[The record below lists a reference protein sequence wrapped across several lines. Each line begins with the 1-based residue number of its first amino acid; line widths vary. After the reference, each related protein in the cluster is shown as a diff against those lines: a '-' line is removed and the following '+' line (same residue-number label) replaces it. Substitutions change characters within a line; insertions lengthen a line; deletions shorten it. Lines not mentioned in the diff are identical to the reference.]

1 MPNPCPS
8 KTIRR
13 VAYSATRSA
22 SGTTYKVVSTCV
34 KDVGKPGKTPKAQR
48 ITGFKDFDLGTYGYK
63 NLNEKKADERR
74 DALKKAIVGISTK
87 MNISKHEASVKVLRE
102 VNLLAIYSRNTNP
115 SLSKKLDADK
125 EWIMKTYQTNVRKS
139 IMA

>member
-1 MPNPCPS
+1 MPTSCPP

-22 SGTTYKVVSTCV
+22 TGTTYKVVSTCV

-48 ITGFKDFDLGTYGYK
+48 IIGFKDFDLGTYGYK
-63 NLNEKKADERR
+63 NLSEKKADERR
-74 DALKKAIVGISTK
+74 NALKKAIVGISTK
-87 MNISKHEASVKVLRE
+87 LSITQHEASVKVLRE

-115 SLSKKLDADK
+115 NLAKKLEGDK
-125 EWIMKTYQTNVRKS
+125 EWIMKTYQTNVRMS
-139 IMA
+139 MD

>member
-1 MPNPCPS
+1 MPTSCPP

-22 SGTTYKVVSTCV
+22 TGTTYKVASTCV

-48 ITGFKDFDLGTYGYK
+48 ITGFKDFDLGAYGYK

-74 DALKKAIVGISTK
+74 SALKKAVAGVSTK
-87 MNISKHEASVKVLRE
+87 LNITQHEASVKVLRE

-115 SLSKKLDADK
+115 ILAKKLEGDK
-125 EWIMKTYQTNVRKS
+125 GWIMKTYQTNIRMS
-139 IMA
+139 MA

>member
-1 MPNPCPS
+1 MPTSCPP

-22 SGTTYKVVSTCV
+22 TGTTYKVPSSCV
-34 KDVGKPGKTPKAQR
+34 KDVGKPGKTPKSQR

-74 DALKKAIVGISTK
+74 EALKKAIVGVSTK
-87 MNISKHEASVKVLRE
+87 MNVNQHEASVKVLRE

-115 SLSKKLDADK
+115 TLAKKLEGDK

-139 IMA
+139 MA

>member
-1 MPNPCPS
+1 MPSSCPP

-22 SGTTYKVVSTCV
+22 TGTTYKVASTCV

-48 ITGFKDFDLGTYGYK
+48 ITGFKDFDLGSYDYK

-74 DALKKAIVGISTK
+74 VALKKAITGVSNK
-87 MNISKHEASVKVLRE
+87 MSLTEHEASVKVLRE
-102 VNLLAIYSRNTNP
+102 VNLLAVYSRTINP
-115 SLSKKLDADK
+115 SLAKKLESDK
-125 EWIMKTYQTNVRKS
+125 EWIMKTYQTNIRKS
-139 IMA
+139 MMA